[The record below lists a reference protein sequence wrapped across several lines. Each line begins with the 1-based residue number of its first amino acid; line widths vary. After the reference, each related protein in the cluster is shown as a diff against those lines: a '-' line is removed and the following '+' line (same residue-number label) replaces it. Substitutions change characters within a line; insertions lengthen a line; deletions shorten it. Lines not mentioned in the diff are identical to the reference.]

1 MKIFDDVLNWDG
13 YGGKFNLA
21 AGRCRLRLFDL
32 SRDETAGVPL
42 LKPIIAVVSDLPG
55 DRAPAMKK
63 VSVRACISHVAT
75 TIVHRFKIDHNRM
88 VLIEYY
94 PRETYGRE
102 SEKVIPEKYDSGR
115 SEMARRQG
123 PVSRLAPLEAAPV
136 GHRPHP
142 GGRQPVDRQAARW
155 QSIENATWG

>member
-32 SRDETAGVPL
+32 SRDDSLGVPL

-55 DRAPAMKK
+55 DRQPVMKK

-88 VLIEYY
+88 VLVEFY

-102 SEKVIPEKYDSGR
+102 SEKVIPEKYDAVDLKWHGDKALFPGWR
-115 SEMARRQG
+115 
-123 PVSRLAPLEAAPV
+123 PLKPPLLDVVRTLVASTP
-136 GHRPHP
+136 
-142 GGRQPVDRQAARW
+142 
-155 QSIENATWG
+155 